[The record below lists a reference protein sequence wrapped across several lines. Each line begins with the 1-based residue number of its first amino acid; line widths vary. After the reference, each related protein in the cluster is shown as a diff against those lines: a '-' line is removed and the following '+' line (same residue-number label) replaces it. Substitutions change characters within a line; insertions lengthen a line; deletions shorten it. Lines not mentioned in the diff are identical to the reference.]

1 MDADRRPDPGHVTAT
16 LTSLGGFFSWG
27 ASPGD
32 DLVPLRMALAAPAL
46 PQRFAAMREGLATSA
61 GLDIEAVDERI
72 AVSAVQVGLVSRMW
86 SVALA
91 SATLHGWVPD
101 LSTEVLACGQGHR
114 NPVPFATAGAG
125 EQEVDGVAVE
135 GRAAGSAGAAAE
147 AIADLVLA
155 ASIGDITTA
164 CADLGRTSRQ
174 VLVSNTASALVG
186 AGRMLST
193 HRPEVAALTDATVLA
208 LLTHPALSPG
218 GGWVGG
224 VFTRRGCC
232 LYYRL
237 PGHGLCPDCV
247 LVRPGDP
254 AAHH

>member
-1 MDADRRPDPGHVTAT
+1 VDADRRPDPGHVTAT

-86 SVALA
+86 SFALA

-114 NPVPFATAGAG
+114 NPVPFATATAG
-125 EQEVDGVAVE
+125 GQAVDGRAV
-135 GRAAGSAGAAAE
+135 GGVVDATE
-147 AIADLVLA
+147 AIADLVLGT
-155 ASIGDITTA
+155 SIGDITAA

-193 HRPEVAALTDATVLA
+193 HRPEVAALTDATVRA
-208 LLTHPALSPG
+208 LLEDPRCKPG
-218 GGWVGG
+218 GGVVDGA
-224 VFTRRGCC
+224 FTRHGCC

-247 LVRPGDP
+247 LVRPGHP
-254 AAHH
+254 ADDH